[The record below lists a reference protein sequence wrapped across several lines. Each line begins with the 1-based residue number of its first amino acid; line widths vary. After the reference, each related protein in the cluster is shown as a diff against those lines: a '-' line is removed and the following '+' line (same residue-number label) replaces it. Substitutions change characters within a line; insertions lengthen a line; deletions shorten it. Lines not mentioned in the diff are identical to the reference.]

1 MRIPN
6 LALMSD
12 SIISVENLSKRY
24 LLGRQAE
31 RGDGLRHVLERA
43 VRAPLGWIRSG
54 KGEKQSKTKEFWALR
69 DLNIEVKPGEV
80 VGIIGR
86 NGAGKSTLLKILS
99 RITEPTRGRIRLRGR
114 VASLLEV
121 GTGFHPELTGRENI
135 FLNGAI
141 LGMGRMEIKR
151 KFDEI
156 VVFAGLETFL
166 DTPVKRYSSGMYVR
180 LGFAVAAH
188 LEPEILIVDEVLAVG
203 DAEFQKKCLQKM
215 GDVAQG
221 GRTVLFV
228 SHNMQA
234 VTRLCPRCILL
245 HEGQIKLDGP
255 SARVA
260 NAYLNSGITTT
271 AAREWPDISSAP
283 GDGVGRLRA
292 VRVRS
297 SKGEVIE
304 SIDIREPVGIELEY
318 EILLPGHQFLPH
330 FALWNQDGSVLFVAV
345 DVDPAWRGRRRP
357 PGRYVS
363 TGWIPGNMLTEG
375 LIYVQAVLMTLDPET
390 AHAIV
395 DEAVAFRVLDDLS
408 AINTSRGDYPNPMPG
423 LMRPLLEWTT
433 SFVPRNSDME
443 RAARH
448 TNVAV

>member
-1 MRIPN
+1 
-6 LALMSD
+6 MSE

-24 LLGRQAE
+24 QLGRQAE
-31 RGDGLRHVLERA
+31 KGDGLRHVLERA
-43 VRAPLGWIRSG
+43 IRAPLGWLSSG
-54 KGEKQSKTKEFWALR
+54 NDEKQPKTKDFWALR
-69 DLNIEVKPGEV
+69 DLNIEVKQGEV

-86 NGAGKSTLLKILS
+86 NGAGKSTMLKILS
-99 RITEPTRGRIRLRGR
+99 RITEPTEGRIRLRGR

-135 FLNGAI
+135 YLNGAI
-141 LGMGRMEIKR
+141 LGMGRVEIKR

-156 VVFAGLETFL
+156 VAFAGLETFL

-245 HEGQIKLDGP
+245 HEGRIKLDGP
-255 SARVA
+255 SPQVA
-260 NAYLNSGITTT
+260 NAYLNSGVSTA
-271 AAREWPDISSAP
+271 AAREWPDISAAP
-283 GDGVGRLRA
+283 GDATARFRG

-297 SKGEVIE
+297 AQGEVIE
-304 SIDIREPVGIELEY
+304 SIDVREPVGIELEF
-318 EILLPGHQFLPH
+318 EILKSGHKFLPH
-330 FALWNQDGSVLFVAV
+330 FALWNQDGTVIFVAV
-345 DVDPAWRGRRRP
+345 DVDPEWRGRRRP
-357 PGRYVS
+357 TGRYVT
-363 TGWIPGNMLTEG
+363 TGWIPGNMLAEG
-375 LIYVQAVLMTLDPET
+375 LIYVQAVLISMDPET
-390 AHAIV
+390 IHAIV

-408 AINTSRGDYPNPMPG
+408 STDTARGDYPNPMPG
-423 LMRPLLEWTT
+423 VVRPMLKWTT
-433 SFVPRNSDME
+433 SHVPRHGDGESAV
-443 RAARH
+443 RPVGAA
-448 TNVAV
+448 V